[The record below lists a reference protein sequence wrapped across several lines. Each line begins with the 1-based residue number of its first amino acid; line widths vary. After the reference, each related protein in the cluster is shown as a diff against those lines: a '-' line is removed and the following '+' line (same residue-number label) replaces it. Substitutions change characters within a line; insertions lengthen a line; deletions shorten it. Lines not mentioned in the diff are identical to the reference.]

1 MEVGMKRRFAFVL
14 AGVAAC
20 AIAGGEIPA
29 FGQTAQAVQPAI
41 GEGAFNVLL
50 QMGKTLQIKEFSF
63 KAQTIR
69 VFEDADAQPLHI
81 FHTMNVLVRRPNG
94 LAVQVAGDDGTA
106 RLLYDGKS
114 LTGYNSEKNTYAPV
128 PAPDNLQAMLKDVVA
143 RYNVDFPLADFVADA
158 PNKAFLTGVTTG
170 REVGTAMIDGK
181 PTRHLFFTQTPG
193 IELELWVDKDEK
205 ALPRRLIVTY
215 RLLHGQ
221 PSFVAQFSD
230 WNFNVHPSDA
240 EFAFQPPAGATKVEL
255 SAAGVQPTTEGS
267 K

>member
-1 MEVGMKRRFAFVL
+1 MKLRFAIVL
-14 AGVAAC
+14 AGLAAC
-20 AIAGGEIPA
+20 AVAGGVPA
-29 FGQTAQAVQPAI
+29 LAQTAQPAPPAI
-41 GEGAFNVLL
+41 GEEAANALL
-50 QMGKTLQIKEFSF
+50 QMGKTLQANDFSF

-69 VFEDADAQPLHI
+69 VYEDPDAQPLHI

-94 LAVQVAGDDGTA
+94 LAVQVTGDDGA
-106 RLLYDGKS
+106 AKLFYDGKTLS
-114 LTGYNSEKNTYAPV
+114 VFNVGKNTYASV
-128 PAPDNLQAMLKDVVA
+128 AAPDNLQAMLKDVVA

-158 PNKAFLTGVTTG
+158 PNKAFLTGVATG
-170 REVGTAMIDGK
+170 REVGTAMLDGK

-230 WNFNVHPSDA
+230 WNFTVHPTDA
-240 EFAFQPPAGATKVEL
+240 DFAFQAPAGAAKVEL
-255 SAAGVQPTTEGS
+255 TAAGVQPTTEGN

>member
-1 MEVGMKRRFAFVL
+1 MKVRFAVVL
-14 AGVAAC
+14 AGMALC
-20 AIAGGEIPA
+20 AVGGGVPA
-29 FGQTAQAVQPAI
+29 LAQTAQSVQPAMG
-41 GEGAFNVLL
+41 GEAANALL
-50 QMGKTLQIKEFSF
+50 QMGQTLQSKEFSF

-81 FHTMNVLVRRPNG
+81 FHTMNVLVRRPDR
-94 LAVQVAGDDGTA
+94 LAIQVTGDDGSA
-106 RLLYDGKS
+106 KLFYDGKT
-114 LTGYNSEKNTYAPV
+114 LTVFNAEKNTYASV
-128 PAPDNLQAMLKDVVA
+128 PAPNNLQEMLKDVVA
-143 RYNVDFPLADFVADA
+143 RHNIDFPLADFVAEA

-240 EFAFQPPAGATKVEL
+240 EFTFQPPAGATKVEL
-255 SAAGVQPTTEGS
+255 TDAGVQPATEGS

>member
-1 MEVGMKRRFAFVL
+1 MKLRFACVL

-20 AIAGGEIPA
+20 AVAGGGVPA

-41 GEGAFNVLL
+41 SQDASSALL
-50 QMGKTLQIKEFSF
+50 QMGKTLQSKEFSF

-69 VFEDADAQPLHI
+69 VFEDAEAQPLHI

-94 LAVQVAGDDGTA
+94 LAVQVTGDDGTA
-106 RLLYDGKS
+106 RLLYDGKT
-114 LTGYNSEKNTYAPV
+114 LTVFNAAKNTYATS

-143 RYNVDFPLADFVADA
+143 RYDVDFPLADFVADA

-170 REVGTAMIDGK
+170 REVGAAMIDGK
-181 PTRHLFFTQTPG
+181 PVRHLFFTQTPG
-193 IELELWVDKDEK
+193 IELELWVDKDEQ
-205 ALPRRLIVTY
+205 ALPRRLIITY

-230 WNFNVHPSDA
+230 WNFNVHPTDA